1 MYSLSRNNLLPRI
14 LSWTHP
20 KFKTPWIAIFLF
32 SAPALPLLLI
42 KVDVLAGIYA
52 FGALIAYILINLS
65 FIALKNAKYDT
76 MYRVPFVVHIKFRNN
91 GYKLPLTGAI
101 GFVACVFSLFAV
113 VLPQFITLIVGVSW
127 LTIGLAIYYLNGKYS
142 KPYAIPEEESLTV
155 SSIDRQEKT
164 ILIAFKLKP
173 HERHIIDIAA
183 DLAKEYKCGVTILHV
198 IETPMIMPIWEKLTE
213 EMTLEKKREMETL
226 EEWLKGTG
234 IDVNIEFHPAR
245 DAVSGIIDYIN
256 THNVQVV
263 ILGELEGKTSPTVEQ
278 IRVSVNVPILTVRNV
293 VVSQNQ

>member
-20 KFKTPWIAIFLF
+20 KYKTPWFTIFIF
-32 SAPALPLLLI
+32 SALALPLLVV
-42 KVDVLAGIYA
+42 KVDILAGIYA

-76 MYRVPFVVHIKFRNN
+76 MYRVPFVIHFKFRNN
-91 GYKLPLTGAI
+91 DFKLPLTGLI

-113 VLPQFITLIVGVSW
+113 VLPQSMTLIVGVSW
-127 LTIGLAIYYLNGKYS
+127 LTIGVAIYYLNGKYS
-142 KPYAIPEEESLTV
+142 KPFPIPEEESLTV
-155 SSIDRQEKT
+155 SSIDRQDKT

-278 IRVSVNVPILTVRNV
+278 IRSSVNVPILTVRNV